1 MNEPPSRRPKRRPV
15 NPTSSVM
22 RLRRILVP
30 VDFGECTAEA
40 LRYAGAFAREYK
52 AMVTLLHVVKPGDWE
67 DKRGLSHLTEDP
79 TEVGERQLRKLVD
92 VIWGGEIATDVIV
105 ATGKPHKQIVNEAKE
120 TKADMIIIASHG
132 PVGAWGLI
140 RRGTATWVVRHAP
153 CPVLVV
159 GPFERGFAMDGA
171 AERCVDR

>member
-1 MNEPPSRRPKRRPV
+1 MSEPPSRQPERRPI
-15 NPTSSVM
+15 NQTSAVM

-30 VDFGECTAEA
+30 LDFGGCTTEA
-40 LRYAGAFAREYK
+40 LRYAAAFAREHK
-52 AMVTLLHVVKPGDWE
+52 ATVTLLYVVRPGDWE

-92 VIWGGEIATDVIV
+92 VIWGDEIATDIVV
-105 ATGKPHKQIVNEAKE
+105 ATGKPHEQIVNEAKE
-120 TKADMIIIASHG
+120 MKADMIIIASHG

-140 RRGTATWVVRHAP
+140 RRGTATWVARHAP

-159 GPFERGFAMDGA
+159 GPFQRGFAADGA
-171 AERCVDR
+171 AERSVDR